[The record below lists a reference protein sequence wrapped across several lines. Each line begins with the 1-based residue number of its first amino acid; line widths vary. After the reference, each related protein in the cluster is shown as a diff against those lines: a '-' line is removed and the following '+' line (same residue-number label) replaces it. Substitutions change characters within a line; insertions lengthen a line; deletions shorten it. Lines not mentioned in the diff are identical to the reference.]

1 MVQNTMTTQQYLY
14 IDYNTSNKSFRD
26 MYEFLKDIGIKN
38 NSFFL
43 VLLDPDLVGVNPRDP
58 RLNRMM
64 KTKIFQECMRNYWY
78 FIREV
83 VRVPDSGGAAGGGK
97 EPCDSGQCGGQCLER
112 GHRSHHQGHLRQHP
126 GSRLRNPLPQ
136 RPAGAAITGHPVRPI
151 GSSDKNAPGFFVWAR
166 F

>member
-64 KTKIFQECMRNYWY
+64 KTKIFQTLKMKLKEFFQIWKKKY
-78 FIREV
+78 FKV
-83 VRVPDSGGAAGGGK
+83 
-97 EPCDSGQCGGQCLER
+97 
-112 GHRSHHQGHLRQHP
+112 
-126 GSRLRNPLPQ
+126 
-136 RPAGAAITGHPVRPI
+136 T
-151 GSSDKNAPGFFVWAR
+151 
-166 F
+166 

>member
-83 VRVPDSGGAAGGGK
+83 IIENLLKCIVVI
-97 EPCDSGQCGGQCLER
+97 L
-112 GHRSHHQGHLRQHP
+112 
-126 GSRLRNPLPQ
+126 
-136 RPAGAAITGHPVRPI
+136 
-151 GSSDKNAPGFFVWAR
+151 
-166 F
+166 